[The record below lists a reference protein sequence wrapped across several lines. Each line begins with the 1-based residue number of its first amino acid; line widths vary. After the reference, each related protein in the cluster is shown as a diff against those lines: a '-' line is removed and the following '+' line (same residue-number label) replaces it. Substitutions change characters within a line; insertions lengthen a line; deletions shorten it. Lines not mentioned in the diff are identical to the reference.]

1 MGKNS
6 FAEEINLDTVGMEK
20 SVEKN
25 ISISYVLKELV
36 RFSIVKKDIPK
47 FVHSRGTMGTVNL
60 QNIVDSTMTNPK
72 RLLLLMRKF

>member
-1 MGKNS
+1 MGKEFLCRRNK
-6 FAEEINLDTVGMEK
+6 FGYCRYGENA
-20 SVEKN
+20 EKN
-25 ISISYVLKELV
+25 ISISYMLKELV